1 MEGILVLDFYMATAA
16 DGEFGFLAE
25 IATLPAVPLPRK
37 GVDEVA
43 IRASR
48 ILNNDRGAINY
59 KNLGEI
65 GPNVIIEQCAID
77 RNGYHLYGNI
87 STSTAAV
94 NMDVHN
100 TLLFFF
106 RANSIRYG
114 RGGLFIS
121 ARSSSS
127 MSRLRAVI
135 KNNAILMNSNSNN
148 LALGHG
154 NPYIERYGFHDGN
167 EPDEFVQRRPKR
179 QVIF

>member
-1 MEGILVLDFYMATAA
+1 ATAA

-87 STSTAAV
+87 STSTAVV
-94 NMDVHN
+94 NMDLHN
-100 TLLFFF
+100 TMIPQELDTLRFM
-106 RANSIRYG
+106 IRFTNT
-114 RGGLFIS
+114 RQTSQAIS
-121 ARSSSS
+121 P
-127 MSRLRAVI
+127 I
-135 KNNAILMNSNSNN
+135 
-148 LALGHG
+148 
-154 NPYIERYGFHDGN
+154 
-167 EPDEFVQRRPKR
+167 
-179 QVIF
+179 

>member
-1 MEGILVLDFYMATAA
+1 MSIYSGSSFSSSSLLRSFNYLSNFDESGSITTRSSIISIHLRATAA

-94 NMDVHN
+94 NMDLHN
-100 TLLFFF
+100 T
-106 RANSIRYG
+106 
-114 RGGLFIS
+114 
-121 ARSSSS
+121 
-127 MSRLRAVI
+127 MVI
-135 KNNAILMNSNSNN
+135 TVE
-148 LALGHG
+148 
-154 NPYIERYGFHDGN
+154 PYF
-167 EPDEFVQRRPKR
+167 
-179 QVIF
+179 